1 MPDGRHRA
9 QWLCECNC
17 SQRRQVIVVGD
28 NLKSGTTKS
37 CGCMASE
44 MTRERLQNNRKYN
57 KYDSTIYRDEYGEY
71 MIGYCSNTNNK
82 FYFDVEDYDLI
93 KKYCWRENISKKY
106 HELTTNNI
114 SSMSNKYSTNN
125 VRFSKLI
132 NCDNYDHIDRN
143 PLNNRKYNLRQCTWN
158 ENMYNRGRRSD
169 NTSGVTGVYFDK
181 QTNKWMASIT
191 SNGKHKYLGRFDD
204 KDDAIKARLL
214 AEQKYFQDFAPQKHL
229 NKKFFNDKIRST
241 KDESNI
247 NKDN

>member
-1 MPDGRHRA
+1 
-9 QWLCECNC
+9 
-17 SQRRQVIVVGD
+17 
-28 NLKSGTTKS
+28 
-37 CGCMASE
+37 MASE
-44 MTRERLQNNRKYN
+44 MTRERLRNNRKYN

-93 KKYCWRENISKKY
+93 KKYCWRENISRKY

-169 NTSGVTGVYFDK
+169 NTSGVTGVCFDK
-181 QTNKWMASIT
+181 QTNKWMVSIT
-191 SNGKHKYLGRFDD
+191 SNGKRKYLGRFDD

-229 NKKFFNDKIRST
+229 NKKFFNDKIRSVGN
-241 KDESNI
+241 ESNI
-247 NKDN
+247 NENN